1 MPLPHGGRETL
12 EVIAR
17 AFGSRGCCGFGY
29 QFTSAGRATH
39 SFRRQTKCIN
49 ILCLPLNKNMETKL
63 HVLAVFQE
71 KYFESMKTLFCLRFT
86 AQITGFRLEQ

>member
-1 MPLPHGGRETL
+1 M

-39 SFRRQTKCIN
+39 SFRRQTKCIS